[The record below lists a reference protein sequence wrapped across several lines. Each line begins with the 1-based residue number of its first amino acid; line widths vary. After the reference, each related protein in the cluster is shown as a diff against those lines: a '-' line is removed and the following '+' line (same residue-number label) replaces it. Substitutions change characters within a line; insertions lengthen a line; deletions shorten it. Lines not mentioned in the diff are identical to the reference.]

1 METLSNAY
9 YYYYYYIHH
18 AAAAATAAAVSSS
31 FWIHQCQTA
40 FVFCMEHMKYKCFPI
55 SKMMPRWK
63 HFVLL
68 FRVLFFHSKTRSI
81 ITKGVL
87 LKPVTRGILFIV
99 RDLGRT
105 LHNVV
110 SLFALPLNI
119 IFSTQWLWRHGLHSF
134 RWMLHGCVTKIKCL
148 IWNLL
153 ISVSDVVGKKLFE

>member
-1 METLSNAY
+1 MLLLLPLLPSHHHFEYISVRRLLSFAWNIWNINVFPFRRWCRAENTLFSY
-9 YYYYYYIHH
+9 
-18 AAAAATAAAVSSS
+18 
-31 FWIHQCQTA
+31 F
-40 FVFCMEHMKYKCFPI
+40 
-55 SKMMPRWK
+55 
-63 HFVLL
+63 
-68 FRVLFFHSKTRSI
+68 VLFFHSKTRSI

-87 LKPVTRGILFIV
+87 LEPVTRGILFIV